1 MLSPITMSEERL
13 LYLEQ
18 RVTTQMDRFE
28 GLLQRMECISKTMQ
42 VGQCEFLTTAN
53 SEVNFFDF
61 MCRVIDELKRSC
73 RMGTAESYQSAMAS
87 FKQFIGLPYIAI
99 DHIDDVMIKQ
109 YEQYLFRR
117 GVAKNTSSF
126 YMRIL
131 RAVYNRA
138 IEKKLITSSNPFK
151 HVYTGVE
158 RTVKRAIDLETIRR
172 IKQLDLSDNYLCELA
187 RDMFLLSFYL
197 RGMSYV
203 DMVHLKK
210 TNLSK
215 GYLSYR
221 RRKTG
226 QEMHIKWE
234 KPMQELVKKYKHQC
248 CRGYLLP
255 LMRQPNP
262 SRSRYKYGLTRIN
275 RQLHYVAQMV
285 GMTSPL
291 TLYVAR
297 HSWASIA
304 KQKQIPLSVISE
316 GMGHDNETTT
326 RIYLK
331 TLDKSVVDNA
341 NNQILKELC

>member
-1 MLSPITMSEERL
+1 
-13 LYLEQ
+13 
-18 RVTTQMDRFE
+18 
-28 GLLQRMECISKTMQ
+28 
-42 VGQCEFLTTAN
+42 
-53 SEVNFFDF
+53 
-61 MCRVIDELKRSC
+61 
-73 RMGTAESYQSAMAS
+73 
-87 FKQFIGLPYIAI
+87 
-99 DHIDDVMIKQ
+99 
-109 YEQYLFRR
+109 
-117 GVAKNTSSF
+117 
-126 YMRIL
+126 
-131 RAVYNRA
+131 
-138 IEKKLITSSNPFK
+138 
-151 HVYTGVE
+151 
-158 RTVKRAIDLETIRR
+158 
-172 IKQLDLSDNYLCELA
+172 
-187 RDMFLLSFYL
+187 
-197 RGMSYV
+197 
-203 DMVHLKK
+203 
-210 TNLSK
+210 
-215 GYLSYR
+215 
-221 RRKTG
+221 
-226 QEMHIKWE
+226 MHIKWE